1 MNKNKLYFSILVSDQ
16 QGVKLFHPKIPHA
29 KSLNLLFS
37 SLLSLYGICSFM
49 SLIFCIW
56 IESIK
61 VFLCMINYLSLLVE
75 TSAGFM
81 FLQFFSFEN
90 KLKLKTY
97 FISEENGQ
105 HKGRDRGRED
115 RYREPFSSRHIQ
127 L

>member
-1 MNKNKLYFSILVSDQ
+1 LVSDQ
-16 QGVKLFHPKIPHA
+16 QGVKSFHPKIPHA
-29 KSLNLLFS
+29 KSLNLLMAF
-37 SLLSLYGICSFM
+37 CSFM

>member
-1 MNKNKLYFSILVSDQ
+1 VNKNKLYFSILVSDQ

-61 VFLCMINYLSLLVE
+61 VFLRMINYLSLLVE
-75 TSAGFM
+75 TPAEFM

-90 KLKLKTY
+90 KLQTY
-97 FISEENGQ
+97 FISE
-105 HKGRDRGRED
+105 
-115 RYREPFSSRHIQ
+115 
-127 L
+127 